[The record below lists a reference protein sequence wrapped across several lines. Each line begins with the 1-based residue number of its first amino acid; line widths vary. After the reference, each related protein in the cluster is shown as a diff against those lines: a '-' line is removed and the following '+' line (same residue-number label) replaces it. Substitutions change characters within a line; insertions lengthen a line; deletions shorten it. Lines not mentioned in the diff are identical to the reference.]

1 MNPCLIRAGAS
12 ILGAA
17 LVLGACEPGVVD
29 PNAADPRLQTSV
41 VADATWHRLARA
53 TFSYSVPP
61 GFVDLALQPIDSDA
75 VTFALGNSSLH
86 HDFGW
91 YTGPWSAD
99 QHHGGPLS
107 DVVEQSVRIGG
118 RTAQLVSYR
127 AGGVWVVRAWW
138 GKVRTSGGQE
148 DDLLLQGETDDFRVR
163 SLLLASIYSVR
174 FE

>member
-1 MNPCLIRAGAS
+1 MTSCLIRAAS
-12 ILGAA
+12 SVLAST
-17 LVLGACEPGVVD
+17 LVFGACEPGVVD

-41 VADATWHRLARA
+41 VADGSWHRVERP

-61 GFVDLALQPIDSDA
+61 GFVDLGLQPIDSDA
-75 VTFALGNSSLH
+75 VTFAQGNSSLS

-91 YTGPWSAD
+91 YTGPWRAD
-99 QHHGGPLS
+99 QHHGGPLT
-107 DVVEQSVRIGG
+107 DVVDQEVRIGG

-138 GKVRTSGGQE
+138 GGVRTRGGQD
-148 DDLLLQGETDDFRVR
+148 DDLLLHGETDDFRVR
-163 SLLLASIYSVR
+163 GLLLASIYSVR